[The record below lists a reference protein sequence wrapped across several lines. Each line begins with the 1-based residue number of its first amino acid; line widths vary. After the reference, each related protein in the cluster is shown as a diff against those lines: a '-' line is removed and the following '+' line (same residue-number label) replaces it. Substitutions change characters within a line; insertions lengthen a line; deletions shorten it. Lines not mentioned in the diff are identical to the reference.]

1 MSFQTVVIGGN
12 VAKDPEVRTTPNGV
26 QVASFS
32 VPVDVGFGDKRS
44 TIWFN
49 AVAFR
54 DKAEFVSKFL
64 KKGSSVHVTGTLSER
79 SWDDKETGQKRTKQE
94 LIVDTIN
101 FLNSKPAGEG
111 SSAPRPNA
119 SAPRTATQA
128 AARTQA
134 NPIARSAAPAN
145 IDDIFGDETG
155 ITDADF

>member
-1 MSFQTVVIGGN
+1 MSFQTVVIGGF
-12 VAKDPEVRTTPNGV
+12 VARDPEVRTTPNGV

-32 VPVDVGFGDKRS
+32 IPVDVGFGENKS
-44 TIWFN
+44 TLWFN
-49 AVAFR
+49 AIAFKE
-54 DKAEFVSKFL
+54 KADFISKHI

-111 SSAPRPNA
+111 SSAPRPSA

-134 NPIARSAAPAN
+134 NPIARSAAPADV
-145 IDDIFGDETG
+145 DDIFGDETG

>member
-1 MSFQTVVIGGN
+1 MSFQTVVIGGF
-12 VAKDPEVRTTPNGV
+12 VSKDPEVRTTPNGV
-26 QVASFS
+26 KVTSFS
-32 VPVDVGFGDKRS
+32 IPVDVGYGERKS
-44 TIWFN
+44 TLWFN
-49 AVAFR
+49 CISFKE
-54 DKAEFVSKFL
+54 KAEFASKL

-101 FLNSKPAGEG
+101 FLNSKPTGEG
-111 SSAPRPNA
+111 SSVARPNA

-128 AARTQA
+128 APRAQA
-134 NPIARSAAPAN
+134 APQTRSAAPTD

>member
-1 MSFQTVVIGGN
+1 MSFQTVVIGGY

-26 QVASFS
+26 KVTSFS
-32 VPVDVGFGDKRS
+32 IPVDTGYGERKG
-44 TIWFN
+44 TLWFSCI
-49 AVAFR
+49 AFKDR
-54 DKAEFVSKFL
+54 AEFASKM
-64 KKGSSVHVTGTLSER
+64 KKGSQVHVTGTLSER

-119 SAPRTATQA
+119 SAPRAATQTAPRIQA
-128 AARTQA
+128 APQT
-134 NPIARSAAPAN
+134 RSAAPAD

>member
-1 MSFQTVVIGGN
+1 MSFQTVVIGGFI
-12 VAKDPEVRTTPNGV
+12 AKDPEIRTTPNGV
-26 QVASFS
+26 KVASFS
-32 VPVDVGFGDKRS
+32 IPVDTGYGERKGTLWFNCVAFDKR
-44 TIWFN
+44 
-49 AVAFR
+49 A
-54 DKAEFVSKFL
+54 DFVSKA

-134 NPIARSAAPAN
+134 NPIARSAAPAD